1 MLKSE
6 EQKVEIINFIL
17 GVPLGFIIYLAYQLS
32 KSYGGAVLIFS
43 VVVKV
48 VLFPITFMAHKNA
61 IRFLKLQPAL
71 NIIKRRY
78 SDDKEE
84 LNEEQYQLF
93 KKEKYNVF
101 IGMVPLIFQLIL
113 IMGMLQVMYRPL
125 EHMLRLDQS
134 VIDTLVRTYHD
145 LFGDSGSS
153 MVQLQVLQAI
163 QDPSNLALFENAFVD
178 YPEFE
183 PVLYRLANTNLNFM
197 GINLGIV
204 PRLTTV
210 TIEWL
215 VPLAAGIFSLIFC
228 LVNNKLSPGAL
239 TQSTQANMGMT
250 IFTVLLSL
258 YFAFVM
264 PAGVGLYWALGNL
277 FGIVMTLILELVY
290 SPRKVAKEAMTFLD
304 SKKKTSATIKEE
316 KALKKVLSMREK
328 VDAGR
333 FKRAEKE
340 LVIYAISGGQYKFYK
355 TIIDYLLENSNV
367 TIHYLTNDPED
378 AVLKFD
384 HERIK
389 TYYASQR
396 KTISLLLKLKAKIFF
411 TTVPDLQVYH
421 MKRSIVQEDIEYIH
435 IIHGIPSAHMTAREK
450 AYDYFDTI
458 FCVGPHHIRE
468 LQRRIQIANLPAKN
482 LVKAGYP
489 VYDQLIESYQARGD
503 QINDRPQIL
512 IAPSWQKDNILE
524 TCIDEILDAL
534 IDKGYQLI
542 VRPHIQFTTMFPELM
557 KEFASKYAKYI
568 ATEEIIFDLNF
579 AENKYLFTADLLMTD
594 WSGIAYEFSYC
605 GLRPSLFINTPMKVL
620 NPNYE
625 LYGLEVTDIT
635 LRDKV
640 GISVDVNQLGSTL
653 GEKVA
658 YLLEN
663 KDAYKEK
670 IQEVVENHLFYPR
683 RSGEAGGRYI
693 LNQLQKKR

>member
-1 MLKSE
+1 M
-6 EQKVEIINFIL
+6 EIINSFL
-17 GVPLGFIIYLAYQLS
+17 AVPLGFVIYLAYQLS
-32 KSYGGAVLIFS
+32 GSYGGAILIFS
-43 VVVKV
+43 IVVKV

-71 NIIKRRY
+71 NMIKRRY
-78 SDDKEE
+78 SEDKEE

-101 IGMVPLIFQLIL
+101 IGMVPLLFQLIL

-134 VIDTLVRTYHD
+134 VIETLVETYYQ
-145 LFGDSGSS
+145 LFGNSGSS
-153 MVQLQVLQAI
+153 MVQLEVLQAI
-163 QDPSNLALFENAFVD
+163 QYPENFALFQNALAN
-178 YPEFE
+178 YPEFDNI
-183 PVLYRLANTNLNFM
+183 LYSLAHTNLNFM

-204 PRLTTV
+204 PSLTTV

-215 VPLAAGIFSLIFC
+215 VPLAAGVFSLIFC

-239 TQSTQANMGMT
+239 TQSNKANMGMT
-250 IFTVLLSL
+250 IFTVLISL

-264 PAGVGLYWALGNL
+264 PAGVGLYWAIGNL
-277 FGIVMTLILELVY
+277 FGIVMTLILELIY
-290 SPRKVAKEAMTFLD
+290 SPRKVAKEAMAYLD
-304 SKKKTSATIKEE
+304 SKKKSSATIKEE
-316 KALKKVLSMREK
+316 KVVKKGLSIREK
-328 VDAGR
+328 EDANR
-333 FKRAEKE
+333 FKQAEKE
-340 LVIYAISGGQYKFYK
+340 LVFYAISGGQYKFYK
-355 TIIDYLLENSNV
+355 NIIEYLLEHSNV

-378 AVLKFD
+378 DVLKFN

-389 TYYASQR
+389 PYYASQR

-468 LQRRIQIANLPAKN
+468 LQRRIQIASLPPKN

-489 VYDQLIESYQARGD
+489 VYDQLVESYHARHY
-503 QINDRPQIL
+503 QVNDRPQIL
-512 IAPSWQKDNILE
+512 IAPSWQKENILE
-524 TCIDEILDAL
+524 TCIDELLDAL
-534 IDKGYQLI
+534 IDKGYQII
-542 VRPHIQFTTMFPELM
+542 VRPHIQFTTMFPEKMNEL
-557 KEFASKYAKYI
+557 ATRYAQYA

-579 AENKYLFTADLLMTD
+579 SENKYIFTADLLMTD

-605 GLRPSLFINTPMKVL
+605 GLRPSVFINTPMKVL

-640 GISVDVNQLGSTL
+640 GISVDVDQLGTL

-663 KDAYKEK
+663 KDEYKEK
-670 IQEVVENHLFYPR
+670 IQEVVENHLFYPG

-693 LNQLQKKR
+693 INQLEKKR

>member
-1 MLKSE
+1 M
-6 EQKVEIINFIL
+6 EIINSIL
-17 GVPLGFIIYLAYQLS
+17 GAPLGFIIYLAYQLS
-32 KSYGGAVLIFS
+32 GSYGGAVLIFS
-43 VVVKV
+43 VVVKI

-101 IGMVPLIFQLIL
+101 IGMLPLIFQLIL

-134 VIDTLVRTYHD
+134 VIDTLVETYHY
-145 LFGDSGSS
+145 LFGNSGGS
-153 MVQLQVLQAI
+153 MVQLEVLQAI
-163 QDPSNLALFENAFVD
+163 QDPEYFAMFQNALADYSGFENI
-178 YPEFE
+178 
-183 PVLYRLANTNLNFM
+183 LSSLAHTNLNFM

-204 PRLTTV
+204 PSLANI
-210 TIEWL
+210 TIEWF
-215 VPLAAGIFSLIFC
+215 VPLAAGLFSLIFC
-228 LVNNKLSPGAL
+228 LVNNKLSPGAM
-239 TQSTQANMGMT
+239 TQSKQANMGMT
-250 IFTVLLSL
+250 AFTVLLSL

-264 PAGVGLYWALGNL
+264 PAGVGLYWAVGNL
-277 FGIVMTLILELVY
+277 FGIVMTLLFELIY
-290 SPRKVAKEAMTFLD
+290 SPRKVATEAVAYLD
-304 SKKKTSATIKEE
+304 SKKKTSAEVKKE
-316 KALKKVLSMREK
+316 KAQKKLLSMREK
-328 VDAGR
+328 TDVGR
-333 FKRAEKE
+333 FRQAEKE
-340 LVIYAISGGQYKFYK
+340 LVFYALNGGQYKYYK
-355 TIIDYLLENSNV
+355 NIIEYLLEHSDV
-367 TIHYLTNDPED
+367 VIHYLTNDPED
-378 AVLKFD
+378 VVFQLD
-384 HERIK
+384 HERIEA
-389 TYYASQR
+389 YYASQR
-396 KTISLLLKLKAKIFF
+396 KTISLLLKLKTKIFF

-450 AYDYFDTI
+450 AYDHFDTI
-458 FCVGPHHIRE
+458 FCVGPHHVRE
-468 LQRRIQIANLPAKN
+468 LQRRIQIANLPSKN

-489 VYDQLIESYQARGD
+489 VYDQLIESYSERRD
-503 QINDRPQIL
+503 QVNDRPQIL
-512 IAPSWQKDNILE
+512 IAPSWQKENILE

-534 IDKGYQLI
+534 VGKGYQII
-542 VRPHIQFTTMFPELM
+542 VRPHIQFTIMFPDRMEEL
-557 KEFASKYAKYI
+557 AGKYAKYTT
-568 ATEEIIFDLNF
+568 TEEIIFDLNF
-579 AENKYLFTADLLMTD
+579 AENKYIFTADLLMTD

-605 GLRPSLFINTPMKVL
+605 GLRPSVFINTPMKVL

-640 GISVDVNQLGSTL
+640 GISVDIDQLEML
-653 GEKVA
+653 GKKIA
-658 YLLEN
+658 SLLAN
-663 KDAYKEK
+663 KDEYKER

-693 LNQLQKKR
+693 INQLEKRR